1 MAAPT
6 FTVVSRRE
14 GGEFPPSS
22 LVQTLFGLL
31 VVDGGYGANDN
42 PITAATFGLTYVH
55 SISPAVLSTNE
66 SIIPLAPIYSATGL
80 STSVIAKASATLDDQ
95 DMAAGTYAVTV
106 TGS

>member
-14 GGEFPPSS
+14 GGTFPPSS

-31 VVDGGYGANDN
+31 VVDGNYGANDN
-42 PITAATFGLTYVH
+42 PITAATFGLTYIH
-55 SISPAVLSTNE
+55 EISCAVKSDNE
-66 SIIPLAPIYSATGL
+66 KIIPLVPIYSATGL
-80 STSVIAKASATLDDQ
+80 ATSAIAKASATLDDE
-95 DMAAGTYAVTV
+95 DMASGTYAVTV